1 MLRMIENSYRD
12 TVTTLKNL
20 GYNGNL
26 VNQKYKSYTLSVHS
40 KPLEG
45 SARVKVLVRE
55 SDRTNI
61 DQTASQLILETFGE
75 AILKKSSYSILVHY
89 SPLN

>member
-1 MLRMIENSYRD
+1 MLKMIENSYRE

-20 GYNGNL
+20 GYNGHL
-26 VNQKYKSYTLSVHS
+26 VNQKFKSYTLSVHS

-45 SARVKVLVRE
+45 STRVKVLVRE
-55 SDRTNI
+55 SDLTNI
-61 DQTASQLILETFGE
+61 DQTASQLIIDAYGE
-75 AILKKSSYSILVHY
+75 PILSKSSYSILTHH